1 MVLKDSL
8 CDESRLLKKGSEI
21 LLMQCDQFRQLAD
34 SYLNNE
40 LIVETNHQINSH
52 LEHCPE
58 CHYEL
63 AARRELRT
71 KLQQAFRNAP
81 QNQMR
86 PEFAAQL
93 NKQLRDKALG
103 KRPDSVT
110 SAHVSQSLGRQRR
123 TSLLAVA
130 ASLVLAIGMGLV
142 LFRYISKPSPP
153 VGPVSLVGTE
163 LARSA
168 VGDHRD
174 CAIHFRL
181 SEKPIDLEVAGHKY
195 DPVYI
200 DLTKVVL
207 SQGNVELVED
217 HSCVYESR
225 RFAHIVLKYHGRL
238 VSFLVTAATT
248 EGTAQSRLESE
259 VIACSQF
266 EGYQVSCFQTERHAV
281 FIVSDMPEG
290 DNLAL
295 ARALAPSVFA
305 HITRLERTT

>member
-1 MVLKDSL
+1 
-8 CDESRLLKKGSEI
+8 
-21 LLMQCDQFRQLAD
+21 MQCDQFRQLAD
-34 SYLNNE
+34 SYLSNE

-52 LEHCPE
+52 LEHCSE
-58 CHYEL
+58 CRHEL

-86 PEFAAQL
+86 PEFAARL
-93 NKQLRDKALG
+93 NKRLRDQALS

-110 SAHVSQSLGRQRR
+110 AAPVSQSFSRQRK
-123 TSLLAVA
+123 TSLLALA
-130 ASLVLAIGMGLV
+130 ASLVLAAGMGLV
-142 LFRYISKPSPP
+142 LFRYVSKPSAP
-153 VGPVSLVGTE
+153 VGPVSLDRTE
-163 LARSA
+163 LAKSA

-174 CAIHFRL
+174 CAIRFRL
-181 SEKPIDLEVAGHKY
+181 AEKPIELEVAGRKY
-195 DPVYI
+195 DRVYI

-238 VSFLVTAATT
+238 VSFLVTDVTT
-248 EGTAQSRLESE
+248 EATPQSGSQSQ
-259 VIACSQF
+259 VITCSQID
-266 EGYQVSCFQTERHAV
+266 GYQLSWFQTERHAV

-305 HITRLERTT
+305 HITRLERAT